1 MSGHGGHWLGFIS
14 QSWAREARGLSYIYP
29 PSVQRPERIYSTII
43 PGAGAFDG
51 CMGAAAAV
59 EGTDEASRWPVVV
72 PAMPC
77 VELSPSGMV
86 VEAAEEVHLPDEA
99 VELIPEDDAGLDE
112 NSGLSLEEQRRAWK
126 EEAAQA
132 EAQAKEDLAIEGK
145 RGRAQ
150 NSAHPV

>member
-1 MSGHGGHWLGFIS
+1 MWGTRESDGATRKGTLVERLLTT
-14 QSWAREARGLSYIYP
+14 ARNRNTFRVRYD
-29 PSVQRPERIYSTII
+29 
-43 PGAGAFDG
+43 DG
-51 CMGAAAAV
+51 V
-59 EGTDEASRWPVVV
+59 T
-72 PAMPC
+72 
-77 VELSPSGMV
+77 
-86 VEAAEEVHLPDEA
+86 EEVNLPDEA

>member
-1 MSGHGGHWLGFIS
+1 VAAKKKEKTDGGFDDSVVGRRVWGTRESDGATRKGTLVERLLTT
-14 QSWAREARGLSYIYP
+14 ARNRNTFRVRYD
-29 PSVQRPERIYSTII
+29 
-43 PGAGAFDG
+43 DG
-51 CMGAAAAV
+51 V
-59 EGTDEASRWPVVV
+59 T
-72 PAMPC
+72 
-77 VELSPSGMV
+77 
-86 VEAAEEVHLPDEA
+86 EEVNLPDEA